1 LQHQNTLEQKVATL
15 RLELKQIEKENH
27 DTEAKINESELQ
39 LDKMKLERSSR
50 EDKLRLE
57 LTGVLESQKL
67 KLKSLEKDL
76 HLLVEKGNEK
86 RNLEEEEL
94 KKIEQNQKDEIDSV
108 NNRVKRLL
116 EGKQKQADALAQILV
131 KMKEEEDKL
140 QKIIDKSRADKILG

>member
-1 LQHQNTLEQKVATL
+1 LEQKVATL

-86 RNLEEEEL
+86 RNIEEEEL
-94 KKIEQNQKDEIDSV
+94 KKIKQNQKDEIDSV

-116 EGKQKQADALAQILV
+116 EGKQKQANALAQTLV

>member
-1 LQHQNTLEQKVATL
+1 MEQKVATL

-86 RNLEEEEL
+86 RNIEEEEL
-94 KKIEQNQKDEIDSV
+94 KKIKQNQKDEIDSV

-116 EGKQKQADALAQILV
+116 EGKQKQANALAQTLV